1 MDSGL
6 DFVGTAGTFFRDVS
20 GFADFRGFL
29 LTGAFGGLAL
39 TDMAGFPGFSTL
51 TFWGPCLVAVFA
63 AGFAAGFAAVLA
75 VGITA
80 ALDCVVCGF
89 FGFLDLPGV
98 ALGMRPP
105 DGGNFY
111 EYLSATSQQ
120 KCASRLT
127 AVKAQVA
134 KIQSQKKK
142 IEKQASREPEHAA
155 ACFFRQ
161 VVWAN
166 IWCAVLAGR
175 WPSRV

>member
-20 GFADFRGFL
+20 GFVDFRGFL
-29 LTGAFGGLAL
+29 LTGAFGLLAL

-51 TFWGPCLVAVFA
+51 TFWGPCLA
-63 AGFAAGFAAVLA
+63 AGLAAGFAAVLA

-89 FGFLDLPGV
+89 LGFLDLPGV

-105 DGGNFY
+105 DVGNCY

-120 KCASRLT
+120 NAPRPDSSQ
-127 AVKAQVA
+127 AQVA
-134 KIQSQKKK
+134 KIQSQK
-142 IEKQASREPEHAA
+142 ED
-155 ACFFRQ
+155 
-161 VVWAN
+161 
-166 IWCAVLAGR
+166 
-175 WPSRV
+175 